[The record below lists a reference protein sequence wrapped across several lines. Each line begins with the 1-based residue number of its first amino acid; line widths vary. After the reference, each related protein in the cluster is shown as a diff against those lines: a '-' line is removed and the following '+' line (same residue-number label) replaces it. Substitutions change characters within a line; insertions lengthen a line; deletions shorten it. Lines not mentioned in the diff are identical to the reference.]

1 MKVSITAGN
10 LGQGLQVVSR
20 AVSSRTTL
28 PILNNVLLQTDQ
40 SGLNLTATNLEIG
53 IRQTV
58 PAEVQ
63 EEGGITVPARL
74 LTDFVSGLPDEPIDM
89 TLDKKTQS
97 LAVKSRRFN
106 ATIRGID
113 PADFPPVPSGVEGRK
128 VSVDP
133 AELKEAIEQTVI
145 AASSDEGRPVLT
157 GVYVQL
163 NGGKATFAATDGH
176 RLAVKTLPVTAEPGE
191 TDTIV
196 IPARALSELSRI
208 LKGGEAGIE
217 VTVGAQ
223 KNQVF
228 FKAHDVE
235 LMSRLIEG
243 NYPNYQQVIPK
254 ESTTTITAKTQDL
267 LFTTK
272 MVSLFS
278 KDAANVI
285 KFKTEGG
292 QLTVTANTSEVGQ
305 NVSTVDAKIEGND
318 LQVAFNSKYLLDVL
332 GIIGSD
338 EVQLG
343 FTGPLNPGLIRPV
356 GKDNYLYIIM
366 PVRVAM

>member
-1 MKVSITAGN
+1 MKVTVTAGS

-28 PILNNVLLQTDQ
+28 PILNNVLLQTTDT
-40 SGLNLTATNLEIG
+40 GLQLTATNLEIG
-53 IRQTV
+53 IRQV
-58 PAEVQ
+58 IPAEVA

-74 LTDFVSGLPDEPIDM
+74 LTDFVTSHPDEPLSM

-97 LAVKSRRFN
+97 LALKSNRFD
-106 ATIRGID
+106 ASIRGID
-113 PADFPPVPSGVEGRK
+113 PADFPPVPSGLEGRK
-128 VSVDP
+128 VKVDP
-133 AELKEAIEQTVI
+133 AELKDAIEQTVI
-145 AASSDEGRPVLT
+145 AASGDEGRPVLT
-157 GVYVQL
+157 GVYVHL

-176 RLAVKTLPVTAEPGE
+176 RLAVKTLAVQADPGE
-191 TDTIV
+191 GDTIV

-208 LKGGEAGIE
+208 LKGGEDGIE

-228 FKAHDVE
+228 FKTRDVE

-243 NYPNYQQVIPK
+243 TYPNYQQVIPAQ
-254 ESTTTITAKTQDL
+254 SKTQDL

-285 KFKTEGG
+285 KFKAEGG
-292 QLTVTANTSEVGQ
+292 KLTLTANTSEVGQ
-305 NVSTVDAKIEGND
+305 NIAEVEAKIEGQD

-332 GIIGSD
+332 AIIGSE

-343 FTGPLNPGLIRPV
+343 FTGPLNPGLIKPV
-356 GKDNYLYIIM
+356 GKDTYLYIIM

>member
-28 PILNNVLLQTDQ
+28 PILNNVLLQTDK

-53 IRQTV
+53 IRQIV

-74 LTDFVSGLPDEPIDM
+74 LTDFVSGLPDESIDM

-97 LAVKSRRFN
+97 LAVKSQRFN

-128 VSVDP
+128 VNLDP
-133 AELKEAIEQTVI
+133 NDLKEAIEQTVI

-157 GVYVQL
+157 GVYV
-163 NGGKATFAATDGH
+163 
-176 RLAVKTLPVTAEPGE
+176 
-191 TDTIV
+191 V

-208 LKGGEAGIE
+208 LKGGDAAIE
-217 VTVGAQ
+217 VIVGAQ

-228 FKAHDVE
+228 FKARDVE

-243 NYPNYQQVIPK
+243 TYPNYQQVIPK
-254 ESTTTITAKTQDL
+254 DSTTTIVAKTQDL

-285 KFKTEGG
+285 KFKAEAG

-305 NVSTVDAKIEGND
+305 NVSTVEATIEGQD

-332 GIIGSD
+332 AIIGSE

-343 FTGPLNPGLIRPV
+343 FTGPLNPGLVKPV

>member
-1 MKVSITAGN
+1 
-10 LGQGLQVVSR
+10 
-20 AVSSRTTL
+20 
-28 PILNNVLLQTDQ
+28 
-40 SGLNLTATNLEIG
+40 
-53 IRQTV
+53 
-58 PAEVQ
+58 
-63 EEGGITVPARL
+63 
-74 LTDFVSGLPDEPIDM
+74 
-89 TLDKKTQS
+89 
-97 LAVKSRRFN
+97 VK
-106 ATIRGID
+106 
-113 PADFPPVPSGVEGRK
+113 
-128 VSVDP
+128 VDP
-133 AELKEAIEQTVI
+133 AELKDAIEQTVI
-145 AASSDEGRPVLT
+145 AASGDEGRPVLT
-157 GVYVQL
+157 GVYVHL

-176 RLAVKTLPVTAEPGE
+176 RLAVKTLAVQADPGE
-191 TDTIV
+191 GDTIV

-208 LKGGEAGIE
+208 LKGGEDGIE

-228 FKAHDVE
+228 FKTRDVE

-243 NYPNYQQVIPK
+243 TYPNYQQVIPAQ
-254 ESTTTITAKTQDL
+254 STTTITAKTQDL

-285 KFKTEGG
+285 KFKAEGG
-292 QLTVTANTSEVGQ
+292 KLTLTANTSEVGQ
-305 NVSTVDAKIEGND
+305 NIAEVEAKIEGQD

-332 GIIGSD
+332 AIIGSE

-343 FTGPLNPGLIRPV
+343 FTGPLNPGLIKPV